1 VRCMHPLVTLFDK
14 LDAMARRYARDVIDA
29 DAFVR
34 HYEDAA
40 QIVRAAKDLPDAG
53 MTAAEL
59 AHDMLREGD
68 ITTVPTSDEPALRLL
83 DAGKRAAVE
92 AAYEKIAPMFWGRR
106 IALDDACAVFRD
118 WLAELDQG

>member
-1 VRCMHPLVTLFDK
+1 MYDK
-14 LDAMARRYARDVIDA
+14 
-29 DAFVR
+29 
-34 HYEDAA
+34 
-40 QIVRAAKDLPDAG
+40 G
-53 MTAAEL
+53 N
-59 AHDMLREGD
+59 
-68 ITTVPTSDEPALRLL
+68 ALRLL